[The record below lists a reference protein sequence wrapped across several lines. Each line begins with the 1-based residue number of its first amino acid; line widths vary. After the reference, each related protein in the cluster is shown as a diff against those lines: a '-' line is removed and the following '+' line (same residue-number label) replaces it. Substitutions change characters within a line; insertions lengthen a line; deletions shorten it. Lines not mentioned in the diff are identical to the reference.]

1 MIFFV
6 RLTKYISNNSQ
17 FHPTR
22 GKKIRGFA
30 VVCIPHLPRDFPQV
44 LGAPQVRRGRAA
56 RRDFPATVHRA
67 VPRQRHR
74 RVDGVRAARVLGGRP
89 SGHGD
94 PEGVVAVLSR

>member
-1 MIFFV
+1 V
-6 RLTKYISNNSQ
+6 
-17 FHPTR
+17 
-22 GKKIRGFA
+22 GKKIRGLA

-44 LGAPQVRRGRAA
+44 RRGHAA